1 MTRARAAGVRK
12 IWRFAWLAAL
22 CLVAGASTSPA
33 QDAPNFFQKLFGLP
47 AQRTAPAPAAAPAPA
62 PSPHRTHRSDYVPST
77 TTRAPGAPGGAPVQ
91 ATFHVEVIGDSLAV
105 IAADGLTEAFQAKPE
120 IGIVD
125 KARDASG
132 LVRMDYFDWTKFA
145 ASDAVA
151 PDKPDFVVIL
161 LGIND
166 GQPMRDGSDVI
177 DTLSDKWKERYVP
190 RIEALV
196 APYVAAH
203 IPVAWVGLPPMRS
216 DRANAQAVALNQLY
230 RERSEKAGAKF
241 IDIFDAF
248 ADQNGQYDAYGP
260 AVDGQNVK
268 LRGADGIHFT
278 KAGARKLANFVE
290 GEIRRAFEK
299 RNPASDVATL
309 PPDIE
314 QAADDINAQIRR
326 EMSAGPAPSG
336 TPEPAPSPEASGG
349 GPAAPPAPP
358 PRPLAGPIL
367 PLTAKPMSPGGV
379 LATRESHPFAEPEL
393 VARVLRSGEPQPPVS
408 GRADDFS
415 WPKL

>member
-1 MTRARAAGVRK
+1 
-12 IWRFAWLAAL
+12 
-22 CLVAGASTSPA
+22 
-33 QDAPNFFQKLFGLP
+33 
-47 AQRTAPAPAAAPAPA
+47 
-62 PSPHRTHRSDYVPST
+62 
-77 TTRAPGAPGGAPVQ
+77 
-91 ATFHVEVIGDSLAV
+91 
-105 IAADGLTEAFQAKPE
+105 
-120 IGIVD
+120 
-125 KARDASG
+125 
-132 LVRMDYFDWTKFA
+132 
-145 ASDAVA
+145 
-151 PDKPDFVVIL
+151 
-161 LGIND
+161 
-166 GQPMRDGSDVI
+166 
-177 DTLSDKWKERYVP
+177 
-190 RIEALV
+190 
-196 APYVAAH
+196 
-203 IPVAWVGLPPMRS
+203 MRS